1 MCYKWERKVLAPR
14 HPLFEFRTCPDIISA
29 HRSHSSRMRGDLA
42 QASLWVLAGMR
53 TYMHTLHVH
62 QVWSAHAHMSTH
74 QHCDLGEESIWHGH
88 VESIIN
94 WGEASFE
101 MITTVL

>member
-1 MCYKWERKVLAPR
+1 
-14 HPLFEFRTCPDIISA
+14 
-29 HRSHSSRMRGDLA
+29 MRGDLA